1 MGLKIEILKAS
12 TDREIDAAFVRL
24 VQART
29 EALLVGADLFFNSR
43 IEQIVALAAR
53 HAIPTV
59 YSYREF
65 VVAGGLISYGMS
77 LVEQYREVGLY
88 AGRILKGERPADL
101 PVIQATKLALII
113 NLKTAKAL
121 GLQIPDRLLALAD
134 EVIE

>member
-1 MGLKIEILKAS
+1 M
-12 TDREIDAAFVRL
+12 
-24 VQART
+24 
-29 EALLVGADLFFNSR
+29 
-43 IEQIVALAAR
+43 
-53 HAIPTV
+53 

-101 PVIQATKLALII
+101 PIIQATKLELII

-121 GLQIPDRLLALAD
+121 GLQIPDRLLAIAD